1 MASKLDSATLRRLA
15 VRASVCPATIRKV
28 YEGLPVRGLA
38 KYRAL
43 AALEEAGLK
52 PAPVKRRRDCNGA
65 GPSFRLLPSADRKGD
80 E

>member
-1 MASKLDSATLRRLA
+1 MAPKLDSATLRRLA

-43 AALEEAGLK
+43 AALEESGLK
-52 PAPVKRRRDCNGA
+52 PAPVQRKRDREGA
-65 GPSFRLLPSADRKGD
+65 SPSLRILPNAGRKGGA
-80 E
+80 